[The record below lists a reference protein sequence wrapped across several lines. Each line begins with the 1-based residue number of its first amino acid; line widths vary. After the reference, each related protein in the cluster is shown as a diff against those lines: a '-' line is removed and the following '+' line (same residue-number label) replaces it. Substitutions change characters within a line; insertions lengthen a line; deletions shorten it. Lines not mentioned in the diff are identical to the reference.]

1 MWWRIFLE
9 QRPFLS
15 PSGSSVVG
23 RRSWRGTKSLEGK
36 FSFSVVKRSD
46 CCIWEL
52 LERAVYLSHCLF
64 FPSLITFCNNPFSGP
79 WNSQLSN
86 CFQFWFWIPYVKEY
100 FGNPTLNTSICF
112 ERSKPEW
119 FFCVSEKILRLL
131 ALYGFFIFEIERWL
145 ANWKYFSGPF
155 DLFAFFF
162 HQTVGQD
169 WEDKASEL

>member
-9 QRPFLS
+9 QRTFLS

-52 LERAVYLSHCLF
+52 LEMAVYLSHCLF

-119 FFCVSEKILRLL
+119 FFLCVRENTKAACSLWLFYFWNWEVVSQLEV
-131 ALYGFFIFEIERWL
+131 FFRAIW
-145 ANWKYFSGPF
+145 PVC
-155 DLFAFFF
+155 FFF
-162 HQTVGQD
+162 PPNCRSG
-169 WEDKASEL
+169 LGG